1 MEPTPREIVEYEDE
15 NNNTPFGRWISG
27 LRDGKGRAII
37 RNRINRLAAGNFGD
51 CGPVGDGVHEL
62 VIDFGPGYRV
72 YFGEDR
78 NVVVLLG
85 GGDKSSQSVDIK
97 RCKRRWDDYN
107 A

>member
-1 MEPTPREIVEYEDE
+1 
-15 NNNTPFGRWISG
+15 
-27 LRDGKGRAII
+27 
-37 RNRINRLAAGNFGD
+37 
-51 CGPVGDGVHEL
+51 L

-72 YFGEDR
+72 YFGEDQ